1 MTSSYTM
8 GYRSR
13 RKRNNIEGKVAFGC
27 VGLILLFIIAAII
40 LPPLLTS
47 EDITITVVDKERVVD
62 SGGGDSKYL
71 VFTETEVFENTDCLA
86 LGKFNSSDVYGQ
98 LEIGET
104 YQVQVYGWRIPFL
117 SMYRNI
123 VKVL

>member
-1 MTSSYTM
+1 M
-8 GYRSR
+8 
-13 RKRNNIEGKVAFGC
+13 EGKVTFGC

-71 VFTETEVFENTDCLA
+71 VFTETEVFENTDCLV
-86 LGKFNSSDVYGQ
+86 LWKFNSSDVYGQ

>member
-1 MTSSYTM
+1 MSK
-8 GYRSR
+8 G
-13 RKRNNIEGKVAFGC
+13 VA
-27 VGLILLFIIAAII
+27 VLIVAVVVLGAIALLLAPF
-40 LPPLLTS
+40 LTS
-47 EDITITVVDKERVVD
+47 DTVTITVVDKERIVGRD
-62 SGGGDSKYL
+62 GESSKYL
-71 VFTETEVFENTDCLA
+71 VFTEAEVFENTDCLV

-104 YQVQVYGWRIPFL
+104 YRVEVYGWRIPFL

>member
-1 MTSSYTM
+1 M
-8 GYRSR
+8 
-13 RKRNNIEGKVAFGC
+13 KGKVDLGC
-27 VGLILLFIIAAII
+27 VVVIVLFIIAALI
-40 LPPLLTS
+40 LPPMLTS
-47 EDITITVVDKERVVD
+47 ETITITVTDKERVMQG
-62 SGGGDSKYL
+62 SGENASSKYL
-71 VFTETEVFENTDCLA
+71 VFTETEVFENTDCLV
-86 LGKFNSSDVYGQ
+86 LWKFNSSDVYGQ

>member
-1 MTSSYTM
+1 MKYLIILAVVAILAIAIGFPLMTSET
-8 GYRSR
+8 
-13 RKRNNIEGKVAFGC
+13 V
-27 VGLILLFIIAAII
+27 
-40 LPPLLTS
+40 
-47 EDITITVVDKERVVD
+47 TITVTDKERVVD
-62 SGGGDSKYL
+62 SGDSKYL